1 MAAVRPP
8 KRVHLPS
15 GRVVSFGPRRAG
27 LEAKVSAAAAR
38 KRAPNEP
45 LFSEL
50 VELASSGELALR
62 EGDAAVDV
70 RELALADFHAL
81 RAIATRLGW
90 LAEEPIEIGCRNCG
104 EPMSVAP
111 CASLELGPWVD
122 GELDD
127 EELDGTLDLTM
138 PHEIPPV
145 RLPRGT
151 TAREITLRDVTAA
164 EAVPLHRALRRR
176 RLPITDRVVAAM
188 GVVSLGPEK
197 DARRIAEALERCSD
211 AAWIAIGDLFLRAH
225 YAPRL
230 ASVAICSKCSAR
242 NDVDAPYDR
251 EFEPAPFEPQSNE
264 ELFPPFDAF
273 AARAREIFDTV
284 VGTREGVVTLIVDS
298 GVPACDDG
306 GEPLLGSYVPPGGDP
321 TAPVGL
327 AEVTVYH
334 RTFEAMWKE
343 DGAYDWDAELTETI
357 EHELEHHDG
366 WLVGHDPMDDEER
379 AEIVREH
386 ARMVGRRTVARAA
399 GQTVGA
405 LGGDFRGFIAATWP
419 IWLIVAVVS
428 LAITVCNR

>member
-1 MAAVRPP
+1 MAAARPP

-15 GRVVSFGPRRAG
+15 GRIVA
-27 LEAKVSAAAAR
+27 LEAKVTAAR
-38 KRAPNEP
+38 KRAPKDP
-45 LFSEL
+45 VFSEL
-50 VELASSGELALR
+50 VALASSGDLVLR
-62 EGDAAVDV
+62 EGDVPVDV
-70 RELALADFHAL
+70 RTLPLADFHAL
-81 RAIATRLGW
+81 RAIATRVGW
-90 LAEEPIEIGCRNCG
+90 LAEEPIVIACRNCA

-111 CASLELGPWVD
+111 CAALELGPWVD

-176 RLPITDRVVAAM
+176 RIAITDRVVAAM

-197 DARRIAEALERCSD
+197 DPHRIAEALARCSD
-211 AAWIAIGDLFLRAH
+211 AAWTAIGDLFLRAH

-230 ASVAICSKCSAR
+230 ASVAICPKCGAR
-242 NDVDAPYDR
+242 NDVDAPYER

-273 AARAREIFDTV
+273 AARAHEIFDSV
-284 VGTREGVVTLIVDS
+284 AGTRAGLVTLIVDS

-321 TAPVGL
+321 TAPVGV

-334 RTFEAMWKE
+334 RTFEAMWNE
-343 DGAYDWDAELTETI
+343 DGHYDWVAELTETI

-386 ARMVGRRTVARAA
+386 QRVVGRRTAAR
-399 GQTVGA
+399 QSVGA
-405 LGGDFRGFIAATWP
+405 LGADFRGFLARTWP